1 MPNRRDSDCL
11 GHLVRVYC
19 RLRPFGADVVK
30 GETAENSTD
39 ETPDHIH
46 AEKNENLHVITSLL
60 KRKLTAVKGS
70 GIVAII
76 SEKFQA
82 FNNGARIDLAK
93 LIFCDILSAT
103 KLEGENFFLSKENQT
118 KGRRS
123 FRVIF
128 KIIKFIA
135 AMVLTFFIS
144 FAVTLAMKSEDN
156 YFSSLKENFF
166 QDKAQLPVANVPE
179 IKTIYD
185 EQNSLPFT
193 PEKYSD
199 IAEKKTARV
208 EEITV
213 EDTPPITLG
222 EEEEELGIFD
232 ALGRMTSIKPAVDEK
247 IKSIPHY
254 VAIDKMPF
262 MLLQAVVAVED
273 TRFYKHKGFDIFG
286 IARAVLVNVEAGEIQ
301 EGASTI
307 TQQTVK
313 NLFLTSD
320 QTFTRKT
327 EELILSMNM
336 EKNFDK
342 DKILEIYLNSIY
354 FGSDFYGIYDAA
366 QGYFGKEPDELTMA
380 ECAMLAGLPN
390 APSLYSPYVD
400 FHLAKKR
407 QLVVIDAME
416 KTGVISSREAEK
428 ARVEEIILVH

>member
-1 MPNRRDSDCL
+1 MKNTFPFIRRSIQ
-11 GHLVRVYC
+11 Y
-19 RLRPFGADVVK
+19 K
-30 GETAENSTD
+30 
-39 ETPDHIH
+39 
-46 AEKNENLHVITSLL
+46 
-60 KRKLTAVKGS
+60 
-70 GIVAII
+70 
-76 SEKFQA
+76 
-82 FNNGARIDLAK
+82 ARIDLAK

-103 KLEGENFFLSKENQT
+103 KLEGRIFLSKENPT
-118 KGRRS
+118 KPRRS

-128 KIIKFIA
+128 KIIRFIT

-144 FAVTLAMKSEDN
+144 FAVTLAMKSEDK

-166 QDKAQLPVANVPE
+166 QEKAQEPVADVPE

-199 IAEKKTARV
+199 IAEKKTAQA
-208 EEITV
+208 EEITA

-222 EEEEELGIFD
+222 QEEAVGVFD
-232 ALGRMTSIKPAVDEK
+232 ALGRMTSIKPAVDDK
-247 IKSIPHY
+247 IKSMPHY
-254 VAIDKMPF
+254 VTTDKMPF
-262 MLLQAVVAVED
+262 LLLQAIVAVED
-273 TRFYKHKGFDIFG
+273 VRFYTHKGFDIFG

-320 QTFTRKT
+320 RTFTRKA

-342 DKILEIYLNSIY
+342 EKILEIYLNSIY

-366 QGYFGKEPDELTMA
+366 QGYFGKEPADLTMA

-407 QLVVIDAME
+407 QLTVIDAME
-416 KTGVISSREAEK
+416 KTGVISSREAEN
-428 ARVEEIILVH
+428 ARIEEIILAR

>member
-1 MPNRRDSDCL
+1 M
-11 GHLVRVYC
+11 
-19 RLRPFGADVVK
+19 
-30 GETAENSTD
+30 
-39 ETPDHIH
+39 
-46 AEKNENLHVITSLL
+46 
-60 KRKLTAVKGS
+60 
-70 GIVAII
+70 
-76 SEKFQA
+76 
-82 FNNGARIDLAK
+82 
-93 LIFCDILSAT
+93 
-103 KLEGENFFLSKENQT
+103 SKENQT